1 MSASVYGDLRGCQ
14 ALPRPTTTLP
24 MTFWQAIQGVVR
36 HLWGRPT
43 FASFDGRDLHNLA
56 LSQWEVEVATAKWLW
71 RD

>member
-1 MSASVYGDLRGCQ
+1 
-14 ALPRPTTTLP
+14 